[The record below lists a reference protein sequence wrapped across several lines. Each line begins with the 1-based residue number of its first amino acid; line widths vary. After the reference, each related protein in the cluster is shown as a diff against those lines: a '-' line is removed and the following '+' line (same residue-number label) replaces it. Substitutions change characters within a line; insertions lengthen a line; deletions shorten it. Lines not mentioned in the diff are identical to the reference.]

1 MIMLDIFIHF
11 LFMHEYIIPVVSNKL
26 NYSEFIP
33 FLILLGA
40 P

>member
-1 MIMLDIFIHF
+1 MIILVIIML
-11 LFMHEYIIPVVSNKL
+11 IPVVSNKL
-26 NYSEFIP
+26 NYSGFIL